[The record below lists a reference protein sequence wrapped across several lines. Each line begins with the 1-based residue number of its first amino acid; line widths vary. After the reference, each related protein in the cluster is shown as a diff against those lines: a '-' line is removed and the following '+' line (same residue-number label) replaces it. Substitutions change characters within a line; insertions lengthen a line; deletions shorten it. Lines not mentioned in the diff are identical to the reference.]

1 MQGAKLGNWI
11 LDREIGRGGMGCV
24 FLAHEDGSKRCA
36 AVKVLAGEL
45 TTHPGAVQRFQR
57 EIDVLRQL
65 DHPNIVH
72 FFESGTH
79 EGFLYFVMEYV
90 EGRDCADVLNEQP
103 RLGWPQVLDMAIQ
116 VSAALKHAHDRGV
129 IHRDVK
135 PSNLI
140 LMPSGQVKLTDFGVA
155 HVFAAKHLTRT
166 GAVVGTAEYLSP
178 EQAEGKSATKRSDLY
193 SLGCVLYTL
202 LTGRTPFAGSNVLDL
217 LHKHRYAQF
226 DEPRTVVPEI
236 PADFDALICNL
247 LEKAPEKRPPDAGI
261 LGRRLETIRRKL
273 DRRAQQTDHE
283 LPRESTRMGET
294 LPLAPAEPEVRDR
307 GEGPATLMSRL
318 MRQELDRQNHGGP
331 TRRFFNHPA
340 VLVTLFVICV
350 GILVWTFWPNDPE
363 KTYQQGRALMESD
376 SPEDWDKGHEK
387 LEALLAKDPNNPH
400 KAEIEEY
407 SRRWLDYLDE
417 QRVGRLSEAHW
428 FFQQG
433 LRQRQRGDAQAA
445 RETWTALIAAFQ
457 NVPSEKRWVRRARE
471 ELEKDP
477 PADERRWTGVR
488 KSLERARGLR
498 AEGKPEE
505 ANEILDG
512 LEKLY
517 RGDESAATILAEIRR
532 ERGENP

>member
-24 FLAHEDGSKRCA
+24 YLAHEDGSTRCA

-57 EIDVLRQL
+57 EIDVLGQL

-90 EGRDCADVLNEQP
+90 EGRDCADVLNDQQ
-103 RLGWPQVLDMAIQ
+103 RLGWPQVLDMAVQ
-116 VSAALKHAHDRGV
+116 VCAALKHAHDRGV

-140 LMPSGQVKLTDFGVA
+140 LAHDGQVKLTDFGVA
-155 HVFAAKHLTRT
+155 HLFAAKHLTRT

-202 LTGRTPFAGSNVLDL
+202 LTGRTPFVGLNVLDL

-226 DEPRTVVPEI
+226 DAPGTLVPEI
-236 PADFDALICNL
+236 PADFDEVICNL
-247 LEKAPEKRPPDAGI
+247 LEKEADKRPPDAGI

-273 DRRAQQTDHE
+273 DRLGQQTAHS
-283 LPRESTRMGET
+283 LPRESTRLGET
-294 LPLAPAEPEVRDR
+294 LPVAPAEPDVPNR

-318 MRQELDRQNHGGP
+318 MRQELDRQNYGGSV
-331 TRRFFNHPA
+331 RRFFNHPA
-340 VLVTLFVICV
+340 VLATLFGICV
-350 GILVWTFWPNDPE
+350 GILVWTFWPSDPE
-363 KTYQQGRALMESD
+363 KTYQQGRALMESEN
-376 SPEDWDKGHEK
+376 PEDWQQGNEK
-387 LEALLAKDPNNPH
+387 LAALLAKDPQNPH
-400 KAEIEEY
+400 RTEIEEY
-407 SRRWLDYLDE
+407 SRRWQDYLE
-417 QRVGRLSEAHW
+417 ERRAGTLSEAHW

-433 LRQRQRGDAQAA
+433 LRQRQRGDAQGA

-457 NVPSEKRWVRRARE
+457 NVPGEKRWVRRAQQ
-471 ELEKDP
+471 ELDKESP
-477 PADERRWTGVR
+477 PDDRRWSGVR
-488 KSLERARGLR
+488 KALERSRTLR
-498 AEGKPEE
+498 AEGKLEE

-517 RGDESAATILAEIRR
+517 RGDDSAVEILAEVKR
-532 ERGENP
+532 ERGQNP